1 MDDDDDDGSVG
12 ERGREAAAAGGGSGS
27 GSGSVLRAVHVAC
40 GSAHSLCITES
51 GEVYVWGR
59 GKSGRLGLGSSTRDR
74 HLPVLVRCVLCLSV
88 SLSLFLCVALFV
100 SFCLFLSLFVSFC
113 LFLCLFVSF
122 CLFLSLVV
130 AVLILTA
137 PLLFLFSFSMCVCM
151 FLFSSLFAQL
161 TPTSSSYGRQGGWGD
176 SGRCVWVDGGW
187 SHSLAVTECGHAYS
201 WGCGAD
207 GRLGIGCYSDQLVP
221 AYVRLYG
228 NEQRRRR
235 DDGGGGGGGVRE
247 YDGGRMEEEEEDL
260 AYCLTEIEPC
270 MDHEDDPVVRVAAG
284 YAHST
289 FLTRAGLL
297 YTAVRWVVLFCW
309 FCWSVVY
316 SSLVF
321 VSCMFSLNVLFHL
334 LLFFFPLISYSV
346 YRVVVYLVNLHVLK
360 LWQMMKME
368 RLNNQRRVLKQS
380 QRITVQPQQQR
391 QQQREKEREKELELI
406 IVLFLWLCL

>member
-12 ERGREAAAAGGGSGS
+12 ERGREAAGGSGG

-74 HLPVLVRCVLCLSV
+74 HLPVLVRCVLCLSF
-88 SLSLFLCVALFV
+88 SLSLFLSFCVSL
-100 SFCLFLSLFVSFC
+100 CLFLSLFV
-113 LFLCLFVSF
+113 V
-122 CLFLSLVV
+122 
-130 AVLILTA
+130 VLILTA

-380 QRITVQPQQQR
+380 QRITVQPQQQ
-391 QQQREKEREKELELI
+391 QEEKEREKELELI